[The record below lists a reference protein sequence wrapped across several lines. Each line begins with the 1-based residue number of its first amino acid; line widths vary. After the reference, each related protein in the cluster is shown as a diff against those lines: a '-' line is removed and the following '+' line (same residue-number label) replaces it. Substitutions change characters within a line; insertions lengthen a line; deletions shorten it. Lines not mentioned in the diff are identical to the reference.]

1 MAINPV
7 NPTNFFALGGGVAGA
22 GAGTVSKF
30 GVPNTNGQSLGILM
44 PKLKHRFRVLFTL
57 PVFGGETYDLT
68 RQVVTAGR
76 PQQQYNNTPL
86 HSYNNVVYIAQ
97 KPEWQP
103 IEIVLR
109 DDITNAATS
118 VVSNQLQ
125 LQMNHYNQNAA
136 RAGSNYKFQI
146 LLQTLDGQ
154 MTADVNI
161 LEEWFLEGCYI
172 ESVQYDSLDYSSSEP
187 VQITLSIRY
196 DNATQGNEGGALPN
210 NTIAPLAS
218 L

>member
-1 MAINPV
+1 MVTQNPVPTINPYQSQV
-7 NPTNFFALGGGVAGA
+7 NR
-22 GAGTVSKF
+22 F
-30 GVPNTNGQSLGILM
+30 GVPNTNGVSDGILM
-44 PKLKHRFRVLFTL
+44 PKLKHRFRVLFNL
-57 PVFGGETYDLT
+57 PVANGTYDLT
-68 RQVVTAGR
+68 RQVVTCGR

-103 IEIVLR
+103 IEIVFR

-118 VVSNQLQ
+118 VISNQLQ

-136 RAGSNYKFQI
+136 KAGSNYKFNI
-146 LLQTLDGQ
+146 RLQTLDGQ
-154 MTADVNI
+154 MTGNNF
-161 LEEWFLEGCYI
+161 LEEWVLDGCYI
-172 ESVQYDSLDYSSSEP
+172 ETAQYDSLDYASSEA

-196 DNATQGNEGGALPN
+196 DNATQGNEGSAYPN

-218 L
+218 Q